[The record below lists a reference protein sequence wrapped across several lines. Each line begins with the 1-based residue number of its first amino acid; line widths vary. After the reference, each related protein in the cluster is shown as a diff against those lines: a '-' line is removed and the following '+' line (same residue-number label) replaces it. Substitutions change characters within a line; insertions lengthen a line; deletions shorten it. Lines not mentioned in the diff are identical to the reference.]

1 MTFTRRRLLAAGLV
15 GVSSVTML
23 RPAGAVIV
31 LDSTWR
37 AEGGGP
43 GREAEGFRAHIA
55 LANQPQFTAVIAMSD
70 DDGEIWGNAS
80 GTWMGNIDG
89 RARIVTAAHVF
100 DRGGAA
106 DYYVYR
112 APGGAVLHGRR
123 VVYHPLYNWKNSERT
138 GYDFAVVELD
148 RPITDAGT
156 VPALYGGTKEMGA
169 QVVMVGYGSR
179 GIGSVGQQP
188 IYYEG
193 SDKAA
198 ATNTVDEVMD
208 AVHPV
213 PRGKEED
220 AGNWLRVTL
229 WRESQGAG
237 RLDGILGS
245 GDSGGSTWLRTGAGW
260 AICGINA
267 NGDGDTY
274 GSPSYFARISGVRD
288 WLIGAIP
295 GLRFVS

>member
-1 MTFTRRRLLAAGLV
+1 MTFSRRRLLAAGLV
-15 GVSSVTML
+15 GASSAAVL

-37 AEGGGP
+37 AEGGRP
-43 GREAEGFRAHIA
+43 GHESEGFGAHIA
-55 LANQPQFTAVIAMSD
+55 LAHQPQFKGVIAMSD
-70 DDGEIWGNAS
+70 DGGGIWGNAT
-80 GTWMGNIDG
+80 GTWMGNVDG
-89 RARIVTAAHVF
+89 HARILTAAHVF
-100 DRGGAA
+100 NKGGPA

-112 APGGAVLHGRR
+112 APSGAVLHGRR
-123 VVYHPLYNWKNSERT
+123 VTYHPLYNWDNAERT
-138 GYDFAVVELD
+138 GYDFAVVELN

-156 VPALYGGTKEMGA
+156 VPALYGGTREMGQ

-193 SDKAA
+193 SDRAA
-198 ATNTVDEVMD
+198 ATNVVDEVMN

-229 WRESQGAG
+229 RRESQGAG

-245 GDSGGSTWLRTGAGW
+245 GDSGGSTWLRAGDGW
-260 AICGINA
+260 AICGINS
-267 NGDGDTY
+267 NGTGDTY

-288 WLIGAIP
+288 WLIGTIP
-295 GLRFVS
+295 GLNFVT